1 MTRFTTYFNQFKGFD
16 RDLKLLLLSSF
27 STSIVIG
34 LSGIIQPL
42 YLSALGYDSAEV
54 GALLGTSA
62 LISVAVLLPAGVVAD
77 RYGRKNILI
86 LSISAY
92 AVAFG
97 IYAIFTNFQSL
108 FIASTLIGISWGTYV
123 GPSSAILTDKT
134 NKTER
139 SYVFSLNSF
148 LAAFA
153 IILGSLLA
161 GATDSVGSI
170 LHQTSVE
177 AFRTMFWIAVG
188 LTLVALPELFVIHEA
203 SFIKRRKG
211 VVAFK
216 SWRLIGLF
224 GAVNGLIGFGAGTL
238 IPLLPL
244 YLRSKFLATDV
255 EIGVLFAVSHAAMG
269 VANLFAPRLSEKI
282 GPVATITF
290 TQALS
295 MLPLATIPFLT
306 TFSWVAVMYVTR
318 TALMNMS
325 TPILTAYTMSVVS
338 PDERASTSGVITMAW
353 NGTYAVGT
361 MLSGILMRIHLD
373 FPFYGSLLFYTLAS
387 IIFYLCFR
395 GRRSN
400 HS

>member
-1 MTRFTTYFNQFKGFD
+1 MTRFTAYFSQFKGFD

-108 FIASTLIGISWGTYV
+108 FIASTLIGVSWGTYV

-134 NKTER
+134 NPTER

-188 LTLVALPELFVIHEA
+188 LTLVALPELLVIHEA

-211 VVAFK
+211 VVAFR

-255 EIGVLFAVSHAAMG
+255 EIGVLFAVSNAAMG

-290 TQALS
+290 TQAFS

-306 TFSWVAVMYVTR
+306 TFSWVAAMYVTR

-353 NGTYAVGT
+353 NGAYAVGT

-373 FPFYGSLLFYTLAS
+373 YPFYGSLLFYTLAS
-387 IIFYLCFR
+387 ISFYLCFK
-395 GRRSN
+395 GPRSS

>member
-1 MTRFTTYFNQFKGFD
+1 MTRFTAYFNQFKGFD

-27 STSIVIG
+27 FTSIVIG

-123 GPSSAILTDKT
+123 GPSSAFLTDKT

-170 LHQTSVE
+170 LQQTSVE

-188 LTLVALPELFVIHEA
+188 LTLVALPELLVIHEA

-216 SWRLIGLF
+216 SWRLIGLL

-255 EIGVLFAVSHAAMG
+255 EIGVLFAVSNAAMG

-282 GPVATITF
+282 GPVVTITF

-306 TFSWVAVMYVTR
+306 AFSWVAVMYVAR

-338 PDERASTSGVITMAW
+338 SDERASTSGVITMAW
-353 NGTYAVGT
+353 NGTYAIGT

-373 FPFYGSLLFYTLAS
+373 FPFYGSLLFYTLSS
-387 IIFYLCFR
+387 IIFYMCFR
-395 GRRSN
+395 GR
-400 HS
+400 